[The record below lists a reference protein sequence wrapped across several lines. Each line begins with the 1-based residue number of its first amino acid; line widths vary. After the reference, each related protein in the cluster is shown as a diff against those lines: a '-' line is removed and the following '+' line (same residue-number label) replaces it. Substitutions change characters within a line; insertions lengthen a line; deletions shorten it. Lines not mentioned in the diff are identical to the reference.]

1 MDKSDFFGEEPT
13 CFTSL
18 LEFFEEEDMHMGRRD
33 LVDIVGLDFQKAFDK
48 VWKAVIK
55 IKLPWDKR
63 KGLCI
68 D

>member
-48 VWKAVIK
+48 V
-55 IKLPWDKR
+55 
-63 KGLCI
+63 
-68 D
+68 